1 MNIGLSTLFCLG
13 QSFSHMHRHLK
24 EFDVGFVEV
33 VDEGQHALNRKRVNS
48 LNKLGRSL
56 GLEFTVHAPFA
67 DINIASPNPELRRV
81 MLKRLEK
88 SLNCARQLRCREWV
102 FHSGWKSGLSEFYP
116 SLDWQLNLRSV
127 RRLMTIANKLG
138 VDISIE
144 NTPEPLHFLVKRM
157 EDFALFYSEL
167 DCYDDDLGM
176 TLDIAHANTNQQIF
190 GFIDKFADRIVHVHI
205 SDNDGKYDSHR
216 GIGRGKIDWEAVAR
230 ALRKVDFKGI
240 VVLESVEHV
249 EESLQTM
256 NRLFE

>member
-13 QSFSHMHRHLK
+13 ESFSSMLK
-24 EFDVGFVEV
+24 RIEEFDIGYIEV
-33 VDEGQHALNRKRVNS
+33 VDEGKHALNRKRVNS
-48 LNKLGRSL
+48 LNKLARRL

-67 DINIASPNPELRRV
+67 DINIASPNPVLRRI

-88 SLNCARQLRCREWV
+88 SLSQARQLHCRQWV
-102 FHSGWKSGLSEFYP
+102 FHSGWRSGVSEFYP
-116 SLDWQLNLRSV
+116 MLDWKLNLRSARTLLRV
-127 RRLMTIANKLG
+127 ANKLG

-167 DCYDDDLGM
+167 GTDDLGM
-176 TLDIAHANTNQQIF
+176 TLDIAHANTTQQIF
-190 GFIDKFADRIVHVHI
+190 GFIEKFADKIVHVHI
-205 SDNDGKYDSHR
+205 SDNEGKYDSHR
-216 GIGRGKIDWEAVAR
+216 GIGRGKINWEAVAQ
-230 ALRKVDFKGI
+230 ALKKINFKGL

-256 NRLFE
+256 SRLFE